1 MRRVLSMT
9 LAALLLTVST
19 AAARDRRDDVQAPR
33 VPDEIQ
39 APASAAEIQAPRSAP
54 AV

>member
-1 MRRVLSMT
+1 MRRVFSMT
-9 LAALLLTVST
+9 LAALLLTIST
-19 AAARDRRDDVQAPR
+19 AAVERGDQVQAPR